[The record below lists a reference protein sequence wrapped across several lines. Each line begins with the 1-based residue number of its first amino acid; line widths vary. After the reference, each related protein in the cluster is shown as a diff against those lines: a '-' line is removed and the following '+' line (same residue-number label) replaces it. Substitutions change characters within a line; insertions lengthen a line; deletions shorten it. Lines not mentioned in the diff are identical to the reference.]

1 MEGLVTQLSILGA
14 KFEVPD
20 GVLAKYDHYLTP
32 EAPEGLRH
40 TIRQTIIENLGNNFR
55 KRVADALNGGDVMPE
70 DKFNEIQ
77 GQLTEYADK
86 YEFGIRA
93 PGTPRSTDPIERE
106 MIKLSK
112 SDLTMRYKGKYNEAP
127 PKDWLDEKV
136 PEYMEAL
143 HDDLVKRARAIVRAR
158 QDAATKNPEVFSAMG
173 L

>member
-14 KFEVPD
+14 KFKVPD
-20 GVLAKYDHYLTP
+20 DVLAKYDHYLTP

-93 PGTPRSTDPIERE
+93 PGTSRST
-106 MIKLSK
+106 
-112 SDLTMRYKGKYNEAP
+112 
-127 PKDWLDEKV
+127 
-136 PEYMEAL
+136 
-143 HDDLVKRARAIVRAR
+143 
-158 QDAATKNPEVFSAMG
+158 
-173 L
+173 